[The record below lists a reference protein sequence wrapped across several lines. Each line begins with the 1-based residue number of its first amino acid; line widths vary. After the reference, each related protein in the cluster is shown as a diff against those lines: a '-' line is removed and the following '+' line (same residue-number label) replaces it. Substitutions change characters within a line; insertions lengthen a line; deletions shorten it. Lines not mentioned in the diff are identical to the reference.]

1 MEKRKK
7 GNHTAKQVKDSNID
21 SLSCGLQGFAYGR
34 HAHQPQ
40 FKNKNK
46 KMPLGLC
53 LERSQCTDLTCIYS

>member
-1 MEKRKK
+1 MIVIIIEKRKK
-7 GNHTAKQVKDSNID
+7 GIDSNID